1 MSDPNPLDPLD
12 LPRPTAAS
20 SNRLL
25 LRLQALSGLVFA
37 VFLLLHLVNVM
48 VSAFGPG
55 LYDALQLQIRPL
67 YQNPA
72 LELGVL
78 FGSVLIHMVT
88 GIVRIRRRPRT
99 RDFGR
104 LPWRTRLHRLSA
116 YFLLAVIVGHIAATR
131 LPSVIDGVWL
141 GFAGLS
147 FTMDRFGFIFYPYYA
162 TLGLCGLYHGSYG
175 AYLALRSL
183 GVRLPA
189 PAALGPG
196 ARVSLAVAALLVVL
210 GVLSFGGLLYEIEDP
225 AHSDFARFAAERF
238 GVEP

>member
-1 MSDPNPLDPLD
+1 MSHPYPKATTAI
-12 LPRPTAAS
+12 RPD
-20 SNRLL
+20 RRL
-25 LRLQALSGLVFA
+25 LRLQALCGLVFA
-37 VFLLLHLVNVM
+37 VFVLLHLVNVM
-48 VSAFGPG
+48 ASAFGPG
-55 LYDALQLQIRPL
+55 LYDAFQLQIRPI

-78 FGSVLIHMVT
+78 FGSVLIHAVT

-104 LPWRTRLHRLSA
+104 LPRRTRLHRLSA
-116 YFLLAVIVGHIAATR
+116 YFLLIVIVGHIAATR

-147 FTMDRFGFIFYPYYA
+147 FTMDRFGFIFYPYYL
-162 TLGLCGLYHGSYG
+162 TLGLCGLYHGTYG
-175 AYLALRSL
+175 TYLALRSL

-196 ARVSLAVAALLVVL
+196 TRVSLGVTALLAALLVAL

-225 AHSDFARFAAERF
+225 ARSDFARFAAERF
-238 GVEP
+238 GVNP